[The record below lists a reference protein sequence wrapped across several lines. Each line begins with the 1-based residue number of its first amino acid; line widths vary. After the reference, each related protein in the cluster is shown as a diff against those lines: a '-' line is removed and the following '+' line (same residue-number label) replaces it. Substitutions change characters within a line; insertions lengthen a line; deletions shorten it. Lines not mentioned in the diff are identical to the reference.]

1 LAGARR
7 RSATNDVLPMRS
19 RMFWRTM
26 VVRRILAR
34 LSYTVPAQRLNGN
47 VGTGHNETGAAV
59 GLWQNA
65 A

>member
-1 LAGARR
+1 
-7 RSATNDVLPMRS
+7 
-19 RMFWRTM
+19 MFWRTM

-47 VGTGHNETGAAV
+47 VGTGQNETGAAV